1 MCIWGKN
8 FQAEGIVPQGF
19 VAGTCLTCLGMSFGA
34 GMRCVRARAEEMR
47 AEGYCEGQGADGVGP
62 RRSREALW
70 GRMGNFGGFRAG
82 SDLISLAL

>member
-19 VAGTCLTCLGMSFGA
+19 VAGTCLTCLRMSFGA

-70 GRMGNFGGFRAG
+70 GWMGNFGGFRAEK
-82 SDLISLAL
+82 

>member
-19 VAGTCLTCLGMSFGA
+19 MAGTRLKCLGMSFGA
-34 GMRCVRARAEEMR
+34 GMRCVRARIEEMW
-47 AEGYCEGQGADGVGP
+47 AEGYSEGQDADGVGP

-70 GRMGNFGGFRAG
+70 G
-82 SDLISLAL
+82 